1 VYPHQEVRGTCH
13 LTGQYKGPMAELTR
27 LGVASTSMCALLSL
41 SPSGLLTC
49 AFEVGFSD
57 WFGLLAGAYLPL
69 GFGVKA
75 GRG

>member
-1 VYPHQEVRGTCH
+1 
-13 LTGQYKGPMAELTR
+13 
-27 LGVASTSMCALLSL
+27 
-41 SPSGLLTC
+41 LTC

-75 GRG
+75 GRGQGGVMFVYHALH